1 MSNEALIKA
10 WKNPEERGGANHPSG
25 RSFNELS
32 FEEMIA
38 VNGAAETQATPT
50 IISALTLPTATQ
62 CISAAASLI
71 GSASLSAISG
81 IVTYNKNCLG

>member
-10 WKNPEERGGANHPSG
+10 WKNPEQRGNANHPSG

-32 FEEMIA
+32 IDEMIA
-38 VNGAAETQATPT
+38 VNGAAETQATPS

-62 CISAAASLI
+62 CISAAASLV
-71 GSASLSAISG
+71 GSASVSG
-81 IVTYNKNCLG
+81 IVSYVTFRKCFG